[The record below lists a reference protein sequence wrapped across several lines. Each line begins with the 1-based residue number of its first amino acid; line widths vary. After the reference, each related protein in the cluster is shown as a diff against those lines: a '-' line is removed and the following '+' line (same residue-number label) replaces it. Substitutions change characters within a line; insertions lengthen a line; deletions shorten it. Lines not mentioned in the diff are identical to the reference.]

1 MRVTDLTVEVRNA
14 SLQRIGQLLP
24 ADLVGFTAVLK
35 FNAVGTWKVVL
46 PVGHAMA
53 EELKKPGAGIIVST
67 DQGVIFS
74 GWTAAVITNQSL
86 ENPAG
91 IYEISG
97 FDDSSLLVERLAY
110 PTPSTADVTAQT
122 NASDDRTG
130 AAEDVMKAYV
140 DANIGASA
148 PAARR
153 VAGLTIE
160 ASLGRGANVT
170 AKARFETLQEL
181 LSGLADVSGLGFTI
195 EQSGTGLQFQVYQP
209 TDRSSYVRLDLDNG
223 RLTRSDYTF
232 AAPKL
237 TRSIVGGDGTGSSRA
252 FVERT
257 STDSLAAE
265 TAWGRRIEVFN
276 NSNGT
281 GTALQQAGDE
291 ALATDGKTQVTVN
304 ISPSDDQTMLF
315 GIDWNLGDK
324 VSVVVGDTQLS
335 SIVTEVGLLISSDGV
350 RLGATV
356 GEARALDYESQ
367 LLARQAD
374 QAARISTLERIK

>member
-110 PTPSTADVTAQT
+110 PTPATADVTAQT
-122 NASDDRTG
+122 TATDDRTG
-130 AAEDVMKAYV
+130 AAETVMKAYV

-153 VAGLTIE
+153 VAGLTVE
-160 ASLGRGANVT
+160 ASAGLGATVT
-170 AKARFETLQEL
+170 GSARFQSLQEL
-181 LSGLADVSGLGFTI
+181 LSGLADVSGLGYTI